1 MGSKQLAVIYDR
13 TGMARA
19 NQDTQLMKFS
29 INFAQMLQD
38 FYAERL
44 SMFYVLGANWLY
56 KLAYAVIKP
65 FLAKKTKDK
74 VTLITLKL
82 MQIKILDTVVELRE
96 YFNEDQLL
104 PEHGGTS

>member
-1 MGSKQLAVIYDR
+1 
-13 TGMARA
+13 
-19 NQDTQLMKFS
+19 MKFS

-74 VTLITLKL
+74 VTLIFT
-82 MQIKILDTVVELRE
+82 
-96 YFNEDQLL
+96 
-104 PEHGGTS
+104 